1 MKELL
6 RESFRAAFAQF
17 LEQETDNILNG
28 TSERNLCAHLAP
40 LLQQAAAAAGFA
52 GYRTDVEY
60 NRNQGGRV
68 KTILDGE
75 MREVRITCDLILHSR
90 GKNSAKDN
98 LIAIEMKRLEH
109 PQSEKEKDRSRL
121 RALTKES
128 YDDIW
133 SADGVAL
140 PEHVCGY
147 ELGYFAELDHGAR
160 IFRFEEYQRGNLV
173 DRFNIEF

>member
-109 PQSEKEKDRSRL
+109 PQSE
-121 RALTKES
+121 ES